1 MHSHVPYKRCPST
14 LHRIVKRIWIT
25 KDIPE
30 DWGQAFVVLLSKDPD
45 ILDKPSE
52 FRPIAITNT
61 VGKIFF
67 SVISDRLQ
75 KFFVQNN
82 YIRRETQKGFLFGL
96 PGCLEHS
103 FTLFE
108 ALRDAKENQRQ
119 IIVAWIDLAN
129 AYGSVRHNL
138 IQFALNCTMFQT
150 AFKSWY
156 LITTTSS
163 WPRCTRLIG
172 NCVLPV
178 WHWTFPRLCAIN
190 NIVWRSF
197 PVASW
202 LASASR

>member
-1 MHSHVPYKRCPST
+1 MFT
-14 LHRIVKRIWIT
+14 LHRIIKKIWIS
-25 KDIPE
+25 KDIPN
-30 DWGQAFVVLLSKDPD
+30 DWGQAFIVLLSKSD
-45 ILDKPSE
+45 ILDNPSE

-75 KFFVQNN
+75 RFLVMNN
-82 YIRRETQKGFLFGL
+82 YIRRESQKGFLFGL

-138 IQFALNCTMFQT
+138 IQFALN
-150 AFKSWY
+150 
-156 LITTTSS
+156 
-163 WPRCTRLIG
+163 
-172 NCVLPV
+172 
-178 WHWTFPRLCAIN
+178 
-190 NIVWRSF
+190 
-197 PVASW
+197 
-202 LASASR
+202 

>member
-1 MHSHVPYKRCPST
+1 MFT
-14 LHRIVKRIWIT
+14 LHRIIKKIWIS
-25 KDIPE
+25 KDIPN
-30 DWGQAFVVLLSKDPD
+30 DWGQAFIVLLSKSD
-45 ILDKPSE
+45 ILDNPSE

-75 KFFVQNN
+75 RFLVMNN
-82 YIRRETQKGFLFGL
+82 YIRCESQKGFLFGL

-138 IQFALNCTMFQT
+138 IQFALNWFHVPVSIQKLIFDYYNKLMAKVKTSNWSTGFFLFDIGLFQ
-150 AFKSWY
+150 
-156 LITTTSS
+156 
-163 WPRCTRLIG
+163 G
-172 NCVLPV
+172 CVLSTILFDAV
-178 WHWTFPRLCAIN
+178 FRLLLDLLN
-190 NIVWRSF
+190 QWMNS
-197 PVASW
+197 
-202 LASASR
+202 